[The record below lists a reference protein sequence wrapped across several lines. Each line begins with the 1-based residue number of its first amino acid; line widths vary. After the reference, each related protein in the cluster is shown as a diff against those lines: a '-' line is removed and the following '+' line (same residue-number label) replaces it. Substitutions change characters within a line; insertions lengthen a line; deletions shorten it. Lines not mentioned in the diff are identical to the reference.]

1 MDTAY
6 TNPYFNIVEQM
17 LNDLFQKIIFHRP
30 EDIHSF
36 AYDYFTQ
43 QPQIMLEMQHVF
55 HQTPPLGYE
64 DQLAPSSADLLVS
77 SLSFPATTE
86 IVCTICG
93 KCFSRTSNLNRHMQT
108 HLAVNCT
115 GGASGNPQLVADD
128 RRPHRCTYDGCTKTF
143 MLLSALNSHIRLHT
157 GEGTYTCEHSG
168 CGKAFLLPSHLA
180 SHLVTHSTDR
190 PQHNCTF
197 PGCSKSFSGRSHL
210 IAHIRTHSGERP
222 HICEFD
228 GCGMAF
234 TETGQL
240 TKHRRTHTG
249 ERPYVCDF
257 ENCFKS
263 FTQAGNLSRHRRSH
277 TGERPYLCDYPS
289 CEASF
294 SKADN
299 LSRHKLCHTG
309 EKPFTCRVEVDGVM
323 CGKGFTKPDN
333 LTRHHRTH
341 GIYVSR
347 DNSGIHKSAM
357 VRAHQESSKSVECST
372 SDLAG
377 NQKGV
382 TEQMSQDISQH
393 VTHLDSSPIH
403 SNSPQMHETSSPSA
417 IQHDDMTFPMQ

>member
-197 PGCSKSFSGRSHL
+197 PVENGHTFVNSMAVVWPSPKPVNLRNIDVPILVNAHTFAISRIVLNHL
-210 IAHIRTHSGERP
+210 
-222 HICEFD
+222 
-228 GCGMAF
+228 
-234 TETGQL
+234 
-240 TKHRRTHTG
+240 
-249 ERPYVCDF
+249 
-257 ENCFKS
+257 
-263 FTQAGNLSRHRRSH
+263 
-277 TGERPYLCDYPS
+277 
-289 CEASF
+289 
-294 SKADN
+294 
-299 LSRHKLCHTG
+299 HKLG
-309 EKPFTCRVEVDGVM
+309 IFT
-323 CGKGFTKPDN
+323 T
-333 LTRHHRTH
+333 
-341 GIYVSR
+341 
-347 DNSGIHKSAM
+347 
-357 VRAHQESSKSVECST
+357 
-372 SDLAG
+372 
-377 NQKGV
+377 
-382 TEQMSQDISQH
+382 
-393 VTHLDSSPIH
+393 SPITH
-403 SNSPQMHETSSPSA
+403 WGTPTIRPVRPPSRRRITFLDTNCAIPVKSPSRA
-417 IQHDDMTFPMQ
+417 ELKSMV